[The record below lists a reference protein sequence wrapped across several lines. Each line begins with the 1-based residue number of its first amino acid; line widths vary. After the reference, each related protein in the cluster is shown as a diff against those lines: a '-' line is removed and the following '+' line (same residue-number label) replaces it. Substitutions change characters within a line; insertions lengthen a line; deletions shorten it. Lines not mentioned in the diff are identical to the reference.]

1 MEASVL
7 DLRKRSKEVMRA
19 VTQGERV
26 LLTYRGK
33 EVAFIVPLR
42 HTGKGG
48 KKVADTQAFG
58 MWAAREDLA
67 DPAAYVKRLR
77 KPRAL

>member
-7 DLRKRSKEVMRA
+7 DLRLRSKDVMRA
-19 VTQGERV
+19 VARGERV

-33 EVAFIVPLR
+33 EVACVVPLR
-42 HTGKGG
+42 QPGRCG

-58 MWAAREDLA
+58 MWAARKDMA
-67 DPAAYVKRLR
+67 NPAAYVERLR
-77 KPRAL
+77 KTRAF